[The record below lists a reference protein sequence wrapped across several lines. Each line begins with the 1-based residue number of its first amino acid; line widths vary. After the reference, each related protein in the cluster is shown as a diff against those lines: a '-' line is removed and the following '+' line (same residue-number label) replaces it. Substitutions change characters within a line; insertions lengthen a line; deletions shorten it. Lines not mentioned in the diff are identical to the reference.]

1 MHVLKLEGLL
11 FRILIPFADNDVHS
25 SFSCLHM
32 HFYVFFMTALRTELK
47 GHLELSG
54 TDKHYPLHLQFC

>member
-32 HFYVFFMTALRTELK
+32 HFYVFL
-47 GHLELSG
+47 
-54 TDKHYPLHLQFC
+54 